1 MACLNH
7 LLISFAS
14 LRNTYVIHAKT
25 SVTEIWL
32 HLSMS
37 HFAVLGYRRQFL
49 QEPSDVP

>member
-7 LLISFAS
+7 LPMSFLS
-14 LRNTYVIHAKT
+14 LRNTYVVHAKT

-37 HFAVLGYRRQFL
+37 LFAVLDYRR
-49 QEPSDVP
+49 